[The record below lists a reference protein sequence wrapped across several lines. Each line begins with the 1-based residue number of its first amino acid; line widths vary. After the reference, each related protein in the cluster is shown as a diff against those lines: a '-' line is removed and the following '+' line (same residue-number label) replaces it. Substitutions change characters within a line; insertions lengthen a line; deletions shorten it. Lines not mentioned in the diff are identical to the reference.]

1 MKEDG
6 GGWALPFLLTPL
18 SFLAPMGSLRV
29 SQCSSSI
36 LSPFLG
42 QSLRAP
48 WRAVPLMLGVGP
60 AGEGLPACP
69 PDPKAFDHE
78 ACWHRQP
85 SAVFAHQT
93 SPSDKPRRELRVL
106 GSSCCRQQEK
116 FGVRRRAKPGR
127 WVPEEENASRA
138 AKTCSGPGGFFFG
151 IAVSKVR
158 LRCCIRESIYF
169 GTSSFPRLV
178 GSSLLSR
185 HNPLIAFWKPEQHFF
200 KKKICLWWQGL
211 QGHVSRSTAQV
222 HH

>member
-69 PDPKAFDHE
+69 PDPKAFDHG

-85 SAVFAHQT
+85 RAVFAHQT

-106 GSSCCRQQEK
+106 Q
-116 FGVRRRAKPGR
+116 
-127 WVPEEENASRA
+127 A
-138 AKTCSGPGGFFFG
+138 AGEIWGTETGKAWALGARGGKRIPCSQDLLRTWWFFFWG
-151 IAVSKVR
+151 
-158 LRCCIRESIYF
+158 
-169 GTSSFPRLV
+169 
-178 GSSLLSR
+178 SLL
-185 HNPLIAFWKPEQHFF
+185 AK
-200 KKKICLWWQGL
+200 
-211 QGHVSRSTAQV
+211 
-222 HH
+222 

>member
-6 GGWALPFLLTPL
+6 GGRALPFLLTPL

-93 SPSDKPRRELRVL
+93 SPSDKPRHELHVL
-106 GSSCCRQQEK
+106 Q
-116 FGVRRRAKPGR
+116 
-127 WVPEEENASRA
+127 A
-138 AKTCSGPGGFFFG
+138 AGEIWGTEMGEAWALGARGGKRIPCSQDLLRNWWFFFWD
-151 IAVSKVR
+151 
-158 LRCCIRESIYF
+158 RC
-169 GTSSFPRLV
+169 
-178 GSSLLSR
+178 
-185 HNPLIAFWKPEQHFF
+185 
-200 KKKICLWWQGL
+200 
-211 QGHVSRSTAQV
+211 
-222 HH
+222 

>member
-1 MKEDG
+1 MRGSPPVLLIPKPLTTERVG
-6 GGWALPFLLTPL
+6 TASPERCLPIKQAPL
-18 SFLAPMGSLRV
+18 ISPDV
-29 SQCSSSI
+29 SS
-36 LSPFLG
+36 
-42 QSLRAP
+42 
-48 WRAVPLMLGVGP
+48 V
-60 AGEGLPACP
+60 
-69 PDPKAFDHE
+69 
-78 ACWHRQP
+78 
-85 SAVFAHQT
+85 
-93 SPSDKPRRELRVL
+93 
-106 GSSCCRQQEK
+106 CCRQQEK
-116 FGVRRRAKPGR
+116 FGVRRWAKPGR

-138 AKTCSGPGGFFFG
+138 AKTCSGPGVFFFG

-158 LRCCIRESIYF
+158 LRCCVRESIYL